1 MRNESRGG
9 ELGRL
14 IWDGIVFTL
23 LLCAGIGAALADGIA
38 DKVEVCAAC
47 HGQDGK
53 PTDKSI
59 PVIWGQQAGY
69 IYIQLRDFKRGD
81 RKNEIMQPIASGFE
95 KDDML
100 AIAEY
105 FSQKSWPDLGQPRS
119 PKDVAERALSAEHS
133 VGCTGCHLDHFQGD
147 STVPRLAGQSQEYLI
162 KTMNDFRTRTRGNN
176 PGMTDLMLAT
186 PPDDITALSQYLA
199 GL

>member
-1 MRNESRGG
+1 M
-9 ELGRL
+9 
-14 IWDGIVFTL
+14 L
-23 LLCAGIGAALADGIA
+23 LLGAGPHAALADSIA
-38 DKVEVCAAC
+38 DKVEVCTRC
-47 HGQDGK
+47 HGQVGK

-81 RKNEIMQPIASGFE
+81 RKNEIMQRIASGFE

-100 AIAEY
+100 AIAQY
-105 FSQKSWPDLGQPRS
+105 FSQKPWPDLGQPRS

-147 STVPRLAGQSQEYLI
+147 STVPRLAGQSHEYLT
-162 KTMNDFRTRTRGNN
+162 KTMNDFRTRARGNN

-186 PPDDITALSQYLA
+186 PPDDITALAQYLA

>member
-1 MRNESRGG
+1 MSRKLKQSITSAVVLALTLGAGG
-9 ELGRL
+9 GR
-14 IWDGIVFTL
+14 
-23 LLCAGIGAALADGIA
+23 ALAQGIA
-38 DKVEVCAAC
+38 DKVEVCAGC

-81 RKNEIMQPIASGFE
+81 RRSEIMQPIAQAFE

-105 FSQKSWPDLGQPRS
+105 FSQKPWPDLGQPRS

-147 STVPRLAGQSQEYLI
+147 STVPRLAGQSLEYLI
-162 KTMNDFRTRTRGNN
+162 RTMNDFRNRARGNN

-186 PPDDITALSQYLA
+186 PVDDIAALAQYLA